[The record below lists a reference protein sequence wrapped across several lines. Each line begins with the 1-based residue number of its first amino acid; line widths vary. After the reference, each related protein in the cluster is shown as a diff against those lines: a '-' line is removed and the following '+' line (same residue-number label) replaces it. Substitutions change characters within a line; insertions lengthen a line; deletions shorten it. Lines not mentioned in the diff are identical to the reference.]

1 MDVFVDCF
9 ACFHETVA
17 EMGVLIQCIFMAC
30 EGEDV
35 FVVSR
40 SELRGW

>member
-17 EMGVLIQCIFMAC
+17 VMGVLIQCIFMAC

-35 FVVSR
+35 FVVSGG
-40 SELRGW
+40 ELCGW